1 MYGGEFG
8 DSRGLICGGDYSLT
22 QLNSAWTT
30 YQINNKNYQNIFDR
44 QVSHLDFYQNIDR
57 VQSILNIGAGRFQG
71 AAMGASMGAQAGG
84 PIGMAVGAGVG
95 ATAGTFSG
103 VADAIVS
110 ELERKEEKDYMV
122 SMYNFQL
129 GNIQAMPYSLT
140 KVSALSNN
148 YKFWPFIET
157 YKASQQEID
166 SMSKKLSYEGMLLSV
181 ISDIYTS
188 VKATPVSSAP
198 GKYVKGNFITLEQ
211 LADDTHMALDLN
223 NELSKG
229 LYITEE
235 V

>member
-1 MYGGEFG
+1 
-8 DSRGLICGGDYSLT
+8 
-22 QLNSAWTT
+22 
-30 YQINNKNYQNIFDR
+30 
-44 QVSHLDFYQNIDR
+44 
-57 VQSILNIGAGRFQG
+57 
-71 AAMGASMGAQAGG
+71 
-84 PIGMAVGAGVG
+84 
-95 ATAGTFSG
+95 
-103 VADAIVS
+103 
-110 ELERKEEKDYMV
+110 MV